1 MRVLI
6 SDTFSVLIDPERG
19 SLLDAAFRMPF
30 EFAVPD
36 LLYERELKEHGGDRL
51 CRLGLRVSELDGD
64 GVARALRFRRGWPA
78 LSLSDCFALALAA
91 GNGWTLL
98 TGDAGLRRL
107 ADAEHVDCHG
117 VLWLMDEML
126 RTASV
131 SARELHD
138 GLAAV
143 SAHPRCRLPKGEARA
158 RLARYAALVAAGT
171 A

>member
-6 SDTFSVLIDPERG
+6 SDTSVLIDLERG

-36 LLYERELKEHGGDRL
+36 LLYERELKEHGGERL

-64 GVARALRFRRGWPA
+64 GVARAFHYQRAWPA

-91 GNGWTLL
+91 GNGWILL
-98 TGDAGLRRL
+98 TGDSALRKL
-107 ADAEHVDCHG
+107 ADAEHVACHG

-126 RTASV
+126 RTASA

-138 GLAAV
+138 GLAAI

-158 RLARYAALVAAGT
+158 RLARYAA
-171 A
+171 